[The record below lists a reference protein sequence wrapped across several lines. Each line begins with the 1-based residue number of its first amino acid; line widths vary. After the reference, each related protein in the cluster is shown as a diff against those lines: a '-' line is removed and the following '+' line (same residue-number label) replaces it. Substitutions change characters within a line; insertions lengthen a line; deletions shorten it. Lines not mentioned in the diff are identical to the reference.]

1 MNPIFKKTA
10 LCLMIAATISAC
22 GSSGDGGEENQD
34 ALTGSISRV
43 GDVDWFEHQV
53 TSSNEVVEIS
63 VTSNVLRSDVEL
75 LATAY
80 EKDEDG
86 NLVRLYAEHAGVNS
100 ATAANLNLNLLI
112 KEPKTIYLSV
122 RDLKDDAA
130 DGFDYK
136 VSFNVS
142 NTVDDTSSFEDA
154 LSLNQSCQEDV
165 IGAPGDIDAFSYTV
179 SERGVY
185 SFLTDFQKTAESNVF
200 LGINLY
206 KEDGTLVESL
216 AEPSSKG
223 TLYSMVHFLEPG
235 TYYAMLAHD
244 GRNGIRF
251 DPASPYSL
259 CANQLESDELAAND
273 TKEDAEDI
281 QVTIEGTIIEGAL
294 DYNKDEDW
302 YELALPAK
310 GDGDFQVLEINFDA
324 GSALGYYQYEI
335 TVVDANGNA
344 VMTHIQNSESNAY
357 NSQLK
362 VEADNAPYYLVIT
375 PLGDQVYTSS
385 NADDDSYVSSAPY
398 TASVS
403 AIEVDDAGDVVSN
416 DSQQSATELV
426 SGADWTMAKIA
437 YRTDNDWYSIS
448 VENNGKPQILEVYL
462 ETEDSVNGG
471 AVEYSLAI
479 VGSQVVRTLEDMV
492 GADGPTVLKSSIMVA
507 ANTADTESVYFFRV
521 RDFQDDDSDSQ
532 SGYRIK
538 ARSFDIPSDFLT
550 TVDQPAGAVYHD
562 EKAELAD
569 DSALNEIALKVEDVN
584 NTWVNEQ
591 GETEEI
597 INFERKYITDPST
610 LVFDGA
616 DKNPAF
622 VRVDSEDGLTST
634 FTSPWI
640 GGYIDY
646 QGDQDWFKL
655 NLQALEA
662 TAYQLD
668 DEGNPVLDED
678 DNPVFVD
685 QDSNWYYDL
694 KVEMLSAGSSVE
706 YVWKLYYDTS
716 KNGYGSVTDFSSTT
730 GDGVAASNGDTSK
743 EIEAV
748 NLVTG
753 GSSGEFWRN
762 EQLKGTYY
770 LKVAEYNLINS
781 AKDYIQYD
789 DYDWSY
795 DEPYYVRLT
804 LTYHSGESRY
814 VSE

>member
-1 MNPIFKKTA
+1 MNPIFNKTA
-10 LCLMIAATISAC
+10 LCLMIAASISAC
-22 GSSGDGGEENQD
+22 GGSGSDGEENQD
-34 ALTGSISRV
+34 ALTGSISKI

-53 TSSNEVVEIS
+53 TSSNEVVEIN
-63 VTSNVLRSDVEL
+63 VKSNVLRSDVEL

-86 NLVRLYAEHAGVNS
+86 NLVRLYAEHAAVNS
-100 ATAANLNLNLLI
+100 ATSANLNLNLLI

-142 NTVDDTSSFEDA
+142 NTVDETSSFEDA

-179 SERGVY
+179 AEKGVY
-185 SFLTDFQKTAESNVF
+185 SFLTDFQKTADSNVF

-206 KEDGTLVESL
+206 KEDGTLVETLS
-216 AEPSSKG
+216 EPSSKG
-223 TLYSMVHFLEPG
+223 TLYSMVHFLEAG

-251 DPASPYSL
+251 DPASPYTL
-259 CANQLESDELAAND
+259 CANQLESDELASND
-273 TKEDAEDI
+273 VVEDADSI
-281 QVTIEGTIIEGAL
+281 SVTAQGAVIEGAL

-302 YELALPAK
+302 YELTLPVK

-324 GSALGYYQYEI
+324 SQALGYYQYEV

-344 VMTHIQNSESNAY
+344 VMTHIQNSESGAY

-362 VEADNAPYYLVIT
+362 VEADNAPYYLVVT

-385 NADDDSYVSSAPY
+385 NADDDEYVSSAAY
-398 TASVS
+398 TATVS

-437 YRTDNDWYSIS
+437 YRTDNDWYQIT
-448 VENNGKPQILEVYL
+448 VENNGKPQILEVFL

-479 VGSQVVRTLEDMV
+479 VGSQVERTLEDMV
-492 GADGPTVLKSSIMVA
+492 GADGPTVLKSSIMVP
-507 ANTADTESVYFFRV
+507 ANTADTQSVYFFRV

-550 TVDQPAGAVYHD
+550 TVDQPTGAIYHD
-562 EKAELAD
+562 EKVEQAD
-569 DSALNEIALKVEDVN
+569 ESGLNEISLKVEDVN
-584 NTWVNEQ
+584 NTWVNSQ

-597 INFERKYITDPST
+597 INFERKYIADPST
-610 LVFDGA
+610 LVFDGEG
-616 DKNPAF
+616 KNPDF

-646 QGDQDWFKL
+646 QGDQDWLKL
-655 NLQALEA
+655 NLQALAA
-662 TAYQLD
+662 TKYQLD
-668 DEGNPVLDED
+668 DENNPILDED
-678 DNPVFVD
+678 ENPILVD
-685 QDSNWYYDL
+685 QDSKWYYDL

-716 KNGYGSVTDFSSTT
+716 RNGYGAVTDFSSST

-743 EIEAV
+743 EVEAV

-753 GSSGEFWRN
+753 GANGEFWRN
-762 EQLKGTYY
+762 EQLKGSYY

-814 VSE
+814 VAE